1 MSVLVV
7 VLAALISMGLMLK
20 ASATTL
26 ALITLQSQQQIQQIQ
41 QSNQSPSLN
50 RSVTTNAKPVHHSQ
64 ITAHNALTGE
74 HKHQPVYSQHLYPLC
89 ILPLALPTHLGLAPP
104 SLPTILST
112 TCNSTSTTPST
123 TVASS
128 MKC

>member
-26 ALITLQSQQQIQQIQ
+26 ALITLQSQQQIQQT
-41 QSNQSPSLN
+41 NQSPSLN
-50 RSVTTNAKPVHHSQ
+50 RYVTTNAKPVHLNQ
-64 ITAHNALTGE
+64 ITAYNALTGE
-74 HKHQPVYSQHLYPLC
+74 HKHQPVCSQHLYSLC

-123 TVASS
+123 TLASS